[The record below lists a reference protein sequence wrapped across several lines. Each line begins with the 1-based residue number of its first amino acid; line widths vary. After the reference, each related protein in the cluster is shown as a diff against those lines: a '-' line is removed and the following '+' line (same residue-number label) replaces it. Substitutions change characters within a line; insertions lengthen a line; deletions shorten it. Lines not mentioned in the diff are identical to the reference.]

1 MAKAAVC
8 KTVIH
13 RFDSGRRLQLKFG
26 LNKVSC
32 IMEKFF
38 KKKLYTENEVREI
51 LSKSSIYVDKT
62 PEEFDIMVREILK
75 QNRDEV
81 KRSDSM

>member
-1 MAKAAVC
+1 
-8 KTVIH
+8 H

-26 LNKVSC
+26 RNKVSN
-32 IMEKFF
+32 IMEKSF

-62 PEEFDIMVREILK
+62 PEEFDVMVQEILE
-75 QNRDEV
+75 QNRDEI
-81 KRSDSM
+81 KRSDEM